1 MTKNK
6 LLLSI
11 LIISSSML
19 FSKEISDKKYNK
31 LIKEDPMNAMYPRS
45 VIESAVDYGKAT
57 DEMMKDGAITEKYA
71 ELMALAVSAA
81 TKCQYCIPFHKLS
94 AIRAGATDEEVKT
107 ALSIAA
113 NLMRMSSLLNGNEF
127 DLEEFKEMLNE
138 LFPAQ

>member
-57 DEMMKDGAITEKYA
+57 DEMMKDGAIPEKYA

-81 TKCQYCIPFHKLS
+81 TKCQYCIPYHKLS
-94 AIRAGATDEEVKT
+94 AISAGATDEEVKT

-113 NLMRMSSLLNGNEF
+113 NLMRMSTLLNGNEF

-138 LFPAQ
+138 LFPAL

>member
-57 DEMMKDGAITEKYA
+57 DEMMKDGAIPEKYA

-81 TKCQYCIPFHKLS
+81 TKCQYCIPYHKLS
-94 AIRAGATDEEVKT
+94 AISAGATDEEVKT

-113 NLMRMSSLLNGNEF
+113 NLMRMSTLLNGNEF